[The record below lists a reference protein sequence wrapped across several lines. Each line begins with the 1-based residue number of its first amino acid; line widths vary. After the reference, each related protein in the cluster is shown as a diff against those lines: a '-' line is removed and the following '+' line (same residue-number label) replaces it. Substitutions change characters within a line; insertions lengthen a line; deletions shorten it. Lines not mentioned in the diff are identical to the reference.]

1 MGSIKAVLSR
11 LTSLAVIKKRL
22 ESGEKSR
29 TRLARWVCRRFRLH
43 DLRGKPRVS
52 SCLKAL
58 RDLER
63 EAKLQLPP
71 PVLNIVKHWRVR
83 RHSEAV
89 AKPKEVP
96 AEVGQ
101 IRDLQLCLVDP
112 QDGEQMRTWNEL
124 MVREHPQGKRRLVGR
139 QLRYLVG
146 SAHGWLGA
154 VGFSASALSL
164 EVRDR
169 WIGWDAQQR
178 QAQEGRVVNL
188 SRLLIRPGVQ
198 CRNLASFVLGACV
211 ARVQQDF
218 AARYGYEPW
227 LLESFVDRQQHAGT
241 CFQAANWKCLGQ
253 TKGRGRNDRNSQFSE
268 SIKDIYVYPL
278 VEDFRQRM
286 GVREV
291 PELQLRPLAVEQG
304 LGAKEWAQQEFGEV
318 ELGDQRLR
326 DRLIRI
332 MEDRA
337 NHPDASYLE
346 AAGGDRYAAKGYYYF
361 IDSPRESLNPEAMLA
376 THRKRTMQRMI
387 SHPLALV
394 VQDTT
399 DLTFSTRPKTTGLGV
414 VGSNQT
420 SAKSHG
426 LQLHSSVALTPEGLP
441 LGILRSVAEAPEPKG
456 EEEKPSA
463 ERPIEEKKSF
473 RWIQGLRDCVAAA
486 EEMPETRLLMIADR
500 EGDIFELFAEAE
512 ATRKRVGVL
521 VRAAHNRCLEGEE
534 EKLWETLQA
543 SRNEIL
549 LEVTVPRQRSK
560 PAKGKNPEQPGLPAR
575 QARLSVRFAKISVAA
590 TRPDLK
596 SKYPSPL
603 TLWGIYVRE
612 PEPAPEAKP
621 IEWLLL
627 TTEEIETGPQAAEMV
642 GFYGRRWRIEEWHRI
657 LKTGCRVEEH
667 QHHTGERLK
676 RAILLDVVLA
686 WRIQL
691 MTLLGREVPE
701 LPCDV
706 FFDEW
711 EVKVLE
717 ALRQPQNP
725 DKRGKGGKGGKQA
738 KGGKEK
744 RPLLLGEAIIQVA
757 KLGGYLARGSDPP
770 PGVESLWKGM
780 SRLSSM
786 AEGYQLA
793 FTGARLLDPG

>member
-11 LTSLAVIKKRL
+11 LTSLAVIEKRL

-29 TRLARWVCRRFRLH
+29 TRLARWVCGRFQLH
-43 DLRGKPRVS
+43 DLRGQPRVS

-83 RHSEAV
+83 RHSKAV
-89 AKPKEVP
+89 AKPKQVP
-96 AEVGQ
+96 AAVGQ

-154 VGFSASALSL
+154 VGFSASALHL
-164 EVRDR
+164 QARDR
-169 WIGWDAQQR
+169 WMGWDAQQR

-188 SRLLIRPGVQ
+188 SRLLIRPSVQ

-227 LLESFVDRQQHAGT
+227 LLESFVDRQRHAGT
-241 CFQAANWKCLGQ
+241 CFQAANWKCVGQ
-253 TKGRGRNDRNSQFSE
+253 TKGRGRNDRSSQFPE

-286 GVREV
+286 GVSEAPALR
-291 PELQLRPLAVEQG
+291 LRPLAVEEG
-304 LGAKEWAQQEFGEV
+304 LGAKQWAQQEFGEV

-332 MEDRA
+332 LEDRA

-361 IDSPRESLNPEAMLA
+361 IDSPRESLHPEAMLA
-376 THRKRTMQRMI
+376 THRKRSMQRMM

-399 DLTFSTRPKTTGLGV
+399 DLTFSTRPKTRGLGV

-420 SAKSHG
+420 GAKSQG
-426 LQLHSSVALTPEGLP
+426 LKLHTSVALTPEGLP

-456 EEEKPSA
+456 EGEEPSA
-463 ERPIEEKKSF
+463 ERPLEEKKTF
-473 RWIQGLRDCVAAA
+473 RWVQGLRDCVAAA
-486 EEMPETRLLMIADR
+486 EEMPETRLLMVADR
-500 EGDIFELFAEAE
+500 EGDIFELLAEAE

-521 VRAAHNRCLEGEE
+521 VRASHNRRLEGQE

-543 SRNEIL
+543 SRNEIF
-549 LEVTVPRQRSK
+549 LEVTIPRQRSK
-560 PAKGKNPEQPGLPAR
+560 QAKRNKAEQPGLAAR
-575 QARLSVRFAKISVAA
+575 AAHLSVRFEKISVAA
-590 TRPDLK
+590 TRSDLK
-596 SKYPSPL
+596 SHGPV
-603 TLWGIYVRE
+603 TLWGVYVRE
-612 PEPAPEAKP
+612 PEPPPEAKP

-627 TTEEIETGPQAAEMV
+627 TTEEIETGQQAAEIV
-642 GFYGRRWRIEEWHRI
+642 GYYSRRWRIEEWHRI

-667 QHHTGERLK
+667 QHQTGERLQ
-676 RAILLDVVLA
+676 RAIVLDVVLA

-691 MTLLGREVPE
+691 LTLLGREVPE
-701 LPCDV
+701 IPCDV

-711 EVKVLE
+711 EVRVLD
-717 ALRQPQNP
+717 ALRQPQSA
-725 DKRGKGGKGGKQA
+725 DKGGKRGKGA
-738 KGGKEK
+738 KGGQEK
-744 RPLLLGEAIIQVA
+744 RPLLLGEAIRQVA

-770 PGVESLWKGM
+770 PGAECLWKGM
-780 SRLSSM
+780 SRLSGM
-786 AEGYQLA
+786 ADGYRLA
-793 FTGARLLDPG
+793 FTGARMWEPG